1 MRILFAALISI
12 PLLVNV
18 ANAQEANASDILFL
32 KIQEL
37 EGELASLRSELE
49 SQGYLIEKL
58 LSEDSIQ
65 INDNNNESA
74 KIASDEN
81 IFRFE
86 GINDSKSID
95 EVYDL
100 AIAALNKKD
109 FAAAKQSFEYL
120 ADNFNDKEKIP
131 LSLFWLG
138 EISLLESNLEES
150 QNFFQRLASDHP
162 DHWRSPLA
170 HKKIGDILMMSGE
183 LGAAKIKYQFVVQS
197 FPNNTASSLA
207 LQLLEN
213 ME

>member
-18 ANAQEANASDILFL
+18 VNAQEANASDILFL

-58 LSEDSIQ
+58 LSEDPIQ

-100 AIAALNKKD
+100 AIAALNEKD

-120 ADNFNDKEKIP
+120 ADNFNDEEKIP